1 MANWTTLKA
10 AIASVIKTNGNQE
23 ITGQLLQNVL
33 NNIVSSLGENATFA
47 GIATPTTN
55 PGTPDGPVF
64 YIVSEAGTYT
74 NFGGL
79 QVTDEV
85 VILLWNGTS
94 WTKKS
99 TGFATAKKLTELGTK
114 QNNLTL
120 KDGATSAERSCA
132 LNFDYFILYDLSM
145 EYRICVIYNDS
156 SVNHR
161 IIIRRGDN
169 SVENQYTIN
178 NAIGVIKKEKFE
190 FKYNWDKHT
199 QNINNYYENA
209 KIIANQNELIP
220 LIQKNKS
227 ELNNL
232 GEKVV
237 KNLMPTDISAATS
250 IANIMANTK
259 AQLTV
264 NSTLEN
270 TILHPTHLSTN
281 FPNYNVQ
288 VFDVTNIDIVQIVC
302 SKIIASGNSL
312 AFAFYKELEL
322 AADEYIRGISFTDL
336 GTKNINKF
344 LNVPLDAKALAISD
358 RADNLSNWTIN
369 KIVLG
374 NSRIEENAE
383 KIIRIDKDI
392 YPIGNNSAKALS
404 NIFKTTQTPLLVN
417 STLEN
422 TILYPTRLNTNFPNY
437 NVQVFDVT
445 NIDIVQIVC
454 SKIIASGNSLAFAF
468 YKELELAADEYIR
481 GISFTDL
488 GTKNINKFLN
498 VPLDA
503 KALAISDRADNL
515 SNWTINKI
523 VLGNSRIEENA
534 EKIIRI
540 DKDIYPIGNNSA
552 KALSNIF
559 KTTQTPLLVNST
571 IENSLMR
578 YDGSLWSNFADHN
591 LQLYAVS
598 DIDIIRVECAEIKA
612 SGKTLAFAFYKE
624 SEITV
629 GNFIWGISYNDLGR
643 RDLNDYLYVPQ
654 GAKYLVICDRNDF
667 LPSWTIN
674 KIVLGNSRIEENV
687 VEIACWG
694 DSITAGTATP
704 NYPTW
709 LQKLL
714 NTTVINLGCGSAWIQ
729 DISARQGGVPALI
742 LSEVSVP
749 STTEPFAMDY
759 NNVYNAYQ
767 SKEFQLAPRY
777 QIENAELA
785 YNPVII
791 DNVEFNFKFSYD
803 NGVKLHISRLVG
815 GKEFT
820 IRKGTPIYPNS
831 ISKYR
836 DWFNVFFM
844 GTNNTSGYNTDLSAY
859 TETIISYHDD
869 CISMLNTANYLVLG
883 LFNIGQR
890 IYNRDEAEKLTPTDA
905 EILEQY
911 ITYETKMRKTYG
923 LRFIALRELLA
934 SQKAIDDAVSL
945 GYMTQVQ
952 ATTNQTID
960 QEWIAKG
967 CVPKSFMV
975 YSGNDYVHPN
985 AVGYKMI
992 AYYVSI
998 IIKKMLG
1005 L

>member
-1 MANWTTLKA
+1 MAK
-10 AIASVIKTNGNQE
+10 I
-23 ITGQLLQNVL
+23 
-33 NNIVSSLGENATFA
+33 
-47 GIATPTTN
+47 
-55 PGTPDGPVF
+55 
-64 YIVSEAGTYT
+64 Y
-74 NFGGL
+74 
-79 QVTDEV
+79 
-85 VILLWNGTS
+85 
-94 WTKKS
+94 
-99 TGFATAKKLTELGTK
+99 KLTKGSQTIYPATTTDAVVNPNTRK
-114 QNNLTL
+114 NLT
-120 KDGATSAERSCA
+120 AE
-132 LNFDYFILYDLSM
+132 M
-145 EYRICVIYNDS
+145 
-156 SVNHR
+156 
-161 IIIRRGDN
+161 
-169 SVENQYTIN
+169 
-178 NAIGVIKKEKFE
+178 
-190 FKYNWDKHT
+190 
-199 QNINNYYENA
+199 
-209 KIIANQNELIP
+209 
-220 LIQKNKS
+220 S
-227 ELNNL
+227 ELND
-232 GEKVV
+232 
-237 KNLMPTDISAATS
+237 NLMPIDISAATAV
-250 IANIMANTK
+250 ANIMNLTK
-259 AQLTV
+259 EQV
-264 NSTLEN
+264 SIYSILED
-270 TILHPTHLSTN
+270 TILYPTKINTN
-281 FPNYNVQ
+281 FTNYNIHI
-288 VFDVTNIDIVQIVC
+288 FDVSNIDTVQIIC
-302 SKIIASGNSL
+302 SEIKASGKSL
-312 AFAFYKELEL
+312 AFAFYKNLEL
-322 AADEYIRGISFTDL
+322 TSDGYIRGISFIDL
-336 GTKNINKF
+336 GTSNVNKF
-344 LNVPLDAKALAISD
+344 LNVPLDAMALAISD
-358 RADNLSNWTIN
+358 RADNLTKWTIN
-369 KIVLG
+369 KIELG

-417 STLEN
+417 SV
-422 TILYPTRLNTNFPNY
+422 I
-437 NVQVFDVT
+437 
-445 NIDIVQIVC
+445 
-454 SKIIASGNSLAFAF
+454 
-468 YKELELAADEYIR
+468 
-481 GISFTDL
+481 
-488 GTKNINKFLN
+488 KN
-498 VPLDA
+498 A
-503 KALAISDRADNL
+503 
-515 SNWTINKI
+515 
-523 VLGNSRIEENA
+523 
-534 EKIIRI
+534 
-540 DKDIYPIGNNSA
+540 
-552 KALSNIF
+552 
-559 KTTQTPLLVNST
+559 
-571 IENSLMR
+571 LMR
-578 YDGSLWSNFADHN
+578 NDGSLWNNFNDHN

-598 DIDIIRVECAEIKA
+598 DIDIIQVVCAEIKA

-643 RDLNDYLYVPQ
+643 RDLNDYLYVPR

-667 LPSWTIN
+667 LPKWTIN
-674 KIVLGNSRIEENV
+674 KIELGNSRIEENAEKIIRIDKDIYPIGNNSAKALSNIFKTTQTPLLVNSVIKNALMRNDGSLWNNFNDHNLQLYAVSDIDIIQVVCAEIKASGKTLAFAFYKESEITVGNFIWGISYNDLGRRDLNDYLYVPRGAKYLVICDRNDFLPKWTINKIELGNSRIEENV

-759 NNVYNAYQ
+759 KNVYNAYQ

-777 QIENAELA
+777 HIENAELA

-844 GTNNTSGYNTDLSAY
+844 GTNNTSEYNTDLSAY
-859 TETIISYHDD
+859 TEIIISYHDD

-890 IYNRDEAEKLTPTDA
+890 IYNRDEAEKLTPTNA

-934 SQKAIDDAVSL
+934 SQKSIDDAVSL

-992 AYYVSI
+992 AYYVSLA
-998 IIKKMLG
+998 IKKMIG
-1005 L
+1005 LN